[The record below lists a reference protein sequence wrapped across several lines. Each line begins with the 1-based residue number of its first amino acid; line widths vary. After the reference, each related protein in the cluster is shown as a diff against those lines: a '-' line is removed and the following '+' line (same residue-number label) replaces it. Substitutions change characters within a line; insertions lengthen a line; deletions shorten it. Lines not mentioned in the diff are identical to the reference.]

1 MCCVIYFD
9 TSSHFPRVEVFPS
22 ARKFS
27 SFSDVRF
34 SVRLLNAK
42 TRFGIAVHVI
52 KGASALAEFFF
63 LLFLIIIKHF
73 INRNN
78 LLCFSDFPFKIFT
91 NAKRLERARAVKLNG
106 SLFFQKKIKRGKA
119 ETKQKAICV
128 VMRIRMRMRIFSP
141 TPTENP
147 ASTLIVLRNVLF
159 SALSWL
165 FIFLVIPKN
174 YFIMFFF
181 LLSSSLCF
189 WFRATFVG
197 GRCISKDVFT
207 CIKDISY
214 RWKPFFSPLA
224 VCEWCGWW
232 NRDNFFYW
240 QSFPIKNRR
249 ETGSR
254 IGKV

>member
-1 MCCVIYFD
+1 MLRHLFRY
-9 TSSHFPRVEVFPS
+9 VF
-22 ARKFS
+22 
-27 SFSDVRF
+27 SFSEGGSF
-34 SVRLLNAK
+34 SICQEIFLILWRSLFRASFESKNSVWRCRSCHKRRL
-42 TRFGIAVHVI
+42 RPRRI
-52 KGASALAEFFF
+52 FF

-181 LLSSSLCF
+181 PSLLVALLLVRSDF
-189 WFRATFVG
+189 
-197 GRCISKDVFT
+197 
-207 CIKDISY
+207 
-214 RWKPFFSPLA
+214 
-224 VCEWCGWW
+224 CGWTM
-232 NRDNFFYW
+232 YIEGCIYLY
-240 QSFPIKNRR
+240 Q
-249 ETGSR
+249 GYLL
-254 IGKV
+254 